1 MTIADLLELLERPR
15 ARLPYFLESGQR
27 GDTVLVRVNEGEV
40 LVALDDVDETELPTA
55 ALSPLEAMKFAA
67 ALVAAAREAAG

>member
-1 MTIADLLELLERPR
+1 M
-15 ARLPYFLESGQR
+15 
-27 GDTVLVRVNEGEV
+27 